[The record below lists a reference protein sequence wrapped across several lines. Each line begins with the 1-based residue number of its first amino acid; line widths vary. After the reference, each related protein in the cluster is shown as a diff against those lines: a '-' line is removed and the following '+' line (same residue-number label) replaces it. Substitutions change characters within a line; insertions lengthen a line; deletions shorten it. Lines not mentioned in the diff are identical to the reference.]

1 MVLALINL
9 QNKED
14 QIVSNSTEVKGSS
27 IFQIGRFLASFA
39 VDGNFNQGMDFCF
52 HSDVRKNITVA
63 WLRIDLGRVFEV
75 NSVKFWYRNGSTYE
89 NKKSRLPGFSIRV
102 SNDTTVPT
110 SSSSCY
116 TSLQSDDMRTV
127 IEKACERTTRYVWIY
142 QNHTAAGDVCPI
154 LEICEVQ
161 VFGDPIEVTDSRM
174 AIQSTTERLMN
185 ASQLLKSIIIED
197 GKKDVKFIQVTVS
210 GILHMMENTT
220 LPTKE
225 ISAGN
230 LNTTLDILDMIVNIT
245 GPAIENTE
253 GKHAN
258 IILKNM
264 DHVNEILI
272 QKANVTTT
280 RFCGTNIE
288 LTIKQTKLDENDI
301 SFPEVLSSNT
311 SDNSNEMST
320 FLELPKQNINA
331 SKDMQYVAIIYKT
344 LPELLSLDHHRNE
357 KKKNQTGKSKT
368 KTFVNSAILSLTTQ
382 NDIGILDPPL
392 ALTFRHIVNNESNE
406 LHPVCV
412 SWEFKTRYIKS
423 EQNIMMLNMCG
434 ALTISLVMFITTV
447 ENTHDGNL
455 CVAITA
461 IIHYLLLVTFFSML
475 GIGVYYFMSITVTYY
490 AMYMAKNFKSKPR
503 IHWFLIGAWGL
514 PIIITGTN
522 LRVFWENGY
531 HLKNQY
537 GVI

>member
-1 MVLALINL
+1 MATLLFVCLISL
-9 QNKED
+9 FFSQAQTYD
-14 QIVSNSTEVKGSS
+14 
-27 IFQIGRFLASFA
+27 
-39 VDGNFNQGMDFCF
+39 
-52 HSDVRKNITVA
+52 
-63 WLRIDLGRVFEV
+63 
-75 NSVKFWYRNGSTYE
+75 GSTYE

-245 GPAIENTE
+245 GPAIENT
-253 GKHAN
+253 
-258 IILKNM
+258 
-264 DHVNEILI
+264 
-272 QKANVTTT
+272 
-280 RFCGTNIE
+280 
-288 LTIKQTKLDENDI
+288 QTKLDENDI

-392 ALTFRHIVNNESNE
+392 ALTFRHIVNAGIAQLVSKTKNCNNFYWPEQYENIYYTKSVFVYNKCVYVEKQGCETGYYGDHCRHNCDHCMNKANCGITDGRCDGSGYATSGYQPPQCTACLKDKYGNDCEYTCGHCYNNASCDRNDGTCSNGCE
-406 LHPVCV
+406 KGYRGSDCKQRDLGN
-412 SWEFKTRYIKS
+412 SL
-423 EQNIMMLNMCG
+423 M
-434 ALTISLVMFITTV
+434 TINSTT
-447 ENTHDGNL
+447 E
-455 CVAITA
+455 
-461 IIHYLLLVTFFSML
+461 
-475 GIGVYYFMSITVTYY
+475 
-490 AMYMAKNFKSKPR
+490 R
-503 IHWFLIGAWGL
+503 
-514 PIIITGTN
+514 
-522 LRVFWENGY
+522 
-531 HLKNQY
+531 LKNTSQL
-537 GVI
+537 VRFNFLF